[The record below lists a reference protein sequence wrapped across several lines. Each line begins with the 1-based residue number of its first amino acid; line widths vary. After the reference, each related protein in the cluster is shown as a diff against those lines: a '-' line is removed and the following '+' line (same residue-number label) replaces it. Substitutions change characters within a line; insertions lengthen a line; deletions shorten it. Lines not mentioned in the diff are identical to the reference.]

1 MIEWA
6 VAKHPDAPWLRRG
19 GKLIA
24 KNEHLADAVASIYAG
39 LKTAQFASVLQMLR
53 ATMRIAA

>member
-1 MIEWA
+1 
-6 VAKHPDAPWLRRG
+6 
-19 GKLIA
+19 
-24 KNEHLADAVASIYAG
+24 LADAVASIYAG